1 MENIEVTTKFFKL
14 RDISSINRID
24 GNYSFTLVIYLFSS
38 VSLQL
43 QRKYIIFYC
52 EENVHWNW
60 IGWKCEFLKAYP
72 KSRTGDRG
80 ILVDSR
86 SETRDPP
93 HRWNP
98 GSDTRDRKD
107 ETQDPRPEI
116 RKDSTANNNDR
127 CFPIL
132 ILNFNFT

>member
-52 EENVHWNW
+52 EENVH
-60 IGWKCEFLKAYP
+60 
-72 KSRTGDRG
+72 
-80 ILVDSR
+80 
-86 SETRDPP
+86 
-93 HRWNP
+93 
-98 GSDTRDRKD
+98 
-107 ETQDPRPEI
+107 
-116 RKDSTANNNDR
+116 
-127 CFPIL
+127 
-132 ILNFNFT
+132 